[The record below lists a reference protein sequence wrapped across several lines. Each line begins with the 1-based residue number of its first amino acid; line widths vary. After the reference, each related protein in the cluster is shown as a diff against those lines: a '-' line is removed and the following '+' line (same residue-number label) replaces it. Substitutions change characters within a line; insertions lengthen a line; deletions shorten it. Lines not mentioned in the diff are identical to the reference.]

1 MQKTF
6 FGRLYDGTD
15 IYCYTLKNQY
25 ITAKILN
32 YGAIIKELW
41 IRERNTVLGYNTLA
55 EYETDLYYLG
65 AVIGRVAGRI
75 QDGRLMVSGRMYQ
88 LEQNN
93 GNNHLHGGNQGF
105 HKKVWDVLEY
115 SSEKIRLTYHSP
127 HMEENYPGNVDIIV
141 EYRLEGTTF
150 ILEYQAQSDRETVI
164 NLTNHSYF
172 NLSSRHEDISQHF
185 LQINAQ
191 QFYSLDGNYIPR
203 ELLFVDNTPFDF
215 RKLHR
220 IQEKLS
226 RPHKQ
231 LELAG
236 GYDHLFVL
244 QEVEPQVILLSP
256 DQNLMLC
263 ASTNQKYMIFYTGN
277 FLGTNDT
284 SFICRQGLCLE
295 MQSVNQFGLIS
306 VKPDMPY
313 YHITKWNFQSR

>member
-6 FGRLYDGTD
+6 FGRLCDGTD
-15 IYCYTLKNQY
+15 VYCYTLKNQY
-25 ITAKILN
+25 ITATILN
-32 YGAIIKELW
+32 YGAIIKELL

-55 EYETDLYYLG
+55 EYETDSYYLG
-65 AVIGRVAGRI
+65 AVIGRVAGRMP
-75 QDGRLMVSGRMYQ
+75 DGRLIVSGQTYQ

-105 HKKVWDVLEY
+105 NKKVWDVLEY
-115 SSEKIRLTYHSP
+115 SSDKIRLIYHSS
-127 HMEENYPGNVDIIV
+127 HMEENYPGNIDIVV

-172 NLSSRHEDISQHF
+172 NLGDKLKDISQHF
-185 LQINAQ
+185 LQINAE
-191 QFYSLDGNYIPR
+191 QFYTLDANYIPQK
-203 ELLFVDNTPFDF
+203 LSFVNNTPFDF

-220 IQEKLS
+220 IQERLS
-226 RPHKQ
+226 QPHEQ
-231 LELAG
+231 LSFAR

-256 DQNLMLC
+256 DRNLMLC

-277 FLGTNDT
+277 FLGTDNT

-295 MQSVNQFGLIS
+295 MQSINQLGLIS
-306 VKPDMPY
+306 ISPDTPY
-313 YHITKWNFQSR
+313 HHITKWDFQSR